1 MRKMALPVAGGGCSQ
16 LSGDAANLAATL
28 GGVDDAPARP
38 SGESVGISSPALVG
52 VESDIAG
59 DSGDSNTPSATN
71 NESGK
76 AADSSAAAD
85 STVAQSLSITGADAV
100 AQFSTMQLTATTSP
114 SNVEGTYVWSSNNDN
129 ILTVDQ
135 SGTVTGVRQ
144 GTATVTLSYASPDG
158 NTTLAATHDV
168 TVTSPTA
175 ATNSALFYY
184 LNNPNG
190 SLDSTST
197 TQWTGLGS
205 GSVNLT
211 GLDSSN
217 FPKDNGETAIFDR
230 VSDRVITWPD
240 GSTGDEYQVA
250 RGSSDW
256 NNIFKAYKSVIEGM
270 LPGVTVTDED
280 VESICVKPYKL
291 TNNNDGYHVDCSVS
305 ITCRNLFNARY
316 YVDDPTTPGEGF
328 QLVASKLTY
337 REGDTTDIADFAD
350 VSLPPSKTVGG
361 IEYTFNGWYIDQAL
375 TQQVE
380 LPYTIDGNVNF
391 YAKYLSGR
399 QVIYDLAGGSWNNS
413 DALVYAAQEGS
424 TQTVKAEPTRVGHEF
439 AGWTVAGLDGVTTLE
454 SGVSFTMPDNNV
466 TFTATWNKLLA
477 CNVKYLERGT
487 GKELSPADTLYGHAG
502 EVVTA
507 NAKSD
512 IEGYHLVNPTQASGK
527 ATLVEGETPEIVFY
541 YEKDAANYQVNY
553 FLNGTE
559 QKVADSE
566 TQSAP
571 WGSEVA
577 ASNLAK
583 AIDGYTVV
591 PGQTTTATVELD
603 GSIVINI
610 YYYQNVTLTAS
621 SATTEYTG
629 ELQHVESYTCD
640 VADAAFAGVTLLGGK
655 GTDAGDYPYTFASG
669 TAGTVST
676 DGKYI
681 VAKTNDGKLVINPN
695 SQQVVVKVKGSTGG
709 EKYDGEE
716 HGVEGYTVSY
726 VVGGAA
732 SAGAPA
738 GFDAGDISFAGTAKV
753 TGTDAGSYPM
763 GLDAGD
769 FGYSGKNFSNV
780 SFEVED
786 GQLTISKRE
795 VVVKPKDASRVFN
808 GEALEASE
816 WEVAEGSPDQ
826 FLAGQGISDPV
837 FSGSQTAPGTSES
850 SIVSWGYPENTKAG
864 NYEIRTEKG
873 TLNVTSRG
881 AAETITVEANS
892 TSATYD
898 GGTHSAAGLKTTEFV
913 VGGKAYTVSG
923 LSTEDPSAADAGTY
937 TNNVTG
943 TAKVSDA
950 AGNDVTSEFAVEIKD
965 GSLVIDP
972 AEATIRPKDAS
983 KPYDG
988 TPLVASEF
996 EAAGFVGGDGVAGV
1010 TYGGSQTDAGESGST
1025 IATYEAAGS
1034 TKLANYKI
1042 TLGEGRLEV
1051 TANAEKVVVTIREN
1065 SATFPYD
1072 GEAKTAEGYE
1082 VAGISS
1088 ALYKEGDFAFVGD
1101 AAHKVATGTDAGDY
1115 DMGLLP
1121 GDFENTSANFSN
1133 VAFAIED
1140 GQLHIVPVAIDEDA
1154 VTWDARDVQKVY
1166 DGEPLSAY
1174 GARAWDKHGNEL
1186 SVEYSTDGVSWVDD
1200 PSKVSL
1206 THSGHLAVKL
1216 RATGANYAAG
1226 QYAAGSE
1233 GVAVEKRPVTL
1244 ESEGADKTYDG
1255 TPLTNGAVS
1264 VTPKGEGVGFVD
1276 GEGVAVT
1283 VTGSQTDA
1291 GESDNTFYFSFDEG
1305 TSGDD
1310 YLVTAKCGKLKVAAN
1325 SQQVVVKVKGS
1336 TGGEKYDGEEH
1347 GVEGY
1352 TVSYVVGGAASAGA
1366 PAGFDAGDISFAG
1379 TAKVTG
1385 TDAGSYPMGL
1395 DAGDFGYSGKN
1406 FSNVSFEVEDGQLT
1420 ILPATLTVTTHGAS
1434 KPYDGTALTA
1444 SGEISG
1450 FVNGE
1455 TASFATTGSQT
1466 LVGTSANSYA
1476 ITWDGTAK
1484 ESNYNVV
1491 EGAIG
1496 TLEVTPS
1503 QVAINVTPHGGS
1515 KVYDGKP
1522 LTSAGIDVD
1531 GLPAGFTLEAATKG
1545 TITDAGELL
1554 AEIDAPT
1561 IVIRNAAGEDV
1572 TAQFANVTCGKAPL
1586 IVTKRPVTVTSATD
1600 SKVYD
1605 GTALTKHEAMVT
1617 AGSLVEGES
1626 FGYDFTGEQTAVGT
1640 SDNTFTVKAGA
1651 NTSLDNYEIT
1661 QVNGTLTVI
1670 AYMPPAPGPGTDE
1683 PTPGP
1688 GKNPSTPNGPTNSS
1702 DVTPSGSTTS
1712 DDMGSVPT
1720 ASDSKETT
1728 MPKSADKAT
1737 SENGAAQSEGKQSSE
1752 NAPAAEQPTSCWVHW
1767 FMILGTIATL
1777 VYGAVV
1783 LLRRRRMT
1791 ADLDKEMD
1799 EVLSGA
1805 KEGSDK

>member
-1 MRKMALPVAGGGCSQ
+1 MNNTIKHMREAKSSANCTSWGNKVVSVVLSAILLGFGWPAVNPAEVYAEDGAANGGGGCSQ

-28 GGVDDAPARP
+28 GGGDDAPARP

-85 STVAQSLSITGADAV
+85 SAIAQSLSITGADAV

-114 SNVEGTYVWSSNNDN
+114 SNAEGTYIWSSNNDN

-144 GTATVTLSYASPDG
+144 GTATVTLSYTSPDG
-158 NTTLAATHDV
+158 ATTLTATHDV

-175 ATNSALFYY
+175 ATDYALFYY

-190 SLDSTST
+190 SLDSIST
-197 TQWTGLGS
+197 TQWTSLGS

-211 GLDSSN
+211 GLNSSN
-217 FPKDNGETAIFDR
+217 FPKDNGKTAIFDR

-240 GSTGDEYQVA
+240 GSTGDEYQVV

-337 REGDTTDIADFAD
+337 REGDTTNITDFPD
-350 VSLPPSKTVGG
+350 VSLPLSKTVGG
-361 IEYTFNGWYIDQAL
+361 IEYTFNGWYTDQAL

-380 LPYTIDGNVNF
+380 LPYTVDGNVNF

-413 DALVYAAQEGS
+413 DALVHAAQEGS
-424 TQTVKAEPTRVGHEF
+424 TQTVKAEPTRVGYEF
-439 AGWTVAGLDGVTTLE
+439 AGWTVSGLDGVTTLE
-454 SGVSFTMPDNNV
+454 SGASFTMPDNNV

-512 IEGYHLVNPTQASGK
+512 IEGYHLVDPTQASGK

-591 PGQTTTATVELD
+591 PGQTATATVELD
-603 GSIVINI
+603 GSTVINI
-610 YYYQNVTLTAS
+610 YYYQNVTLTAN

-629 ELQHVESYTCD
+629 ELQHVEGYTCD

-676 DGKYI
+676 DGKHI

-695 SQQVVVKVKGSTGG
+695 SEKVVVKIKGNTGG
-709 EKYDGEE
+709 GKYDGEE
-716 HGVEGYTVSY
+716 HSVEGYTVSY

-769 FGYSGKNFSNV
+769 FSYAGRNFSNV

-864 NYEIRTEKG
+864 NYEIRTEKC

-965 GSLVIDP
+965 GSLVIGP

-1025 IATYEAAGS
+1025 IAAYEAAGS

-1121 GDFENTSANFSN
+1121 GDFENRSANFSN
-1133 VAFAIED
+1133 VVFAI
-1140 GQLHIVPVAIDEDA
+1140 
-1154 VTWDARDVQKVY
+1154 
-1166 DGEPLSAY
+1166 
-1174 GARAWDKHGNEL
+1174 
-1186 SVEYSTDGVSWVDD
+1186 
-1200 PSKVSL
+1200 
-1206 THSGHLAVKL
+1206 
-1216 RATGANYAAG
+1216 
-1226 QYAAGSE
+1226 
-1233 GVAVEKRPVTL
+1233 
-1244 ESEGADKTYDG
+1244 
-1255 TPLTNGAVS
+1255 
-1264 VTPKGEGVGFVD
+1264 
-1276 GEGVAVT
+1276 
-1283 VTGSQTDA
+1283 
-1291 GESDNTFYFSFDEG
+1291 
-1305 TSGDD
+1305 
-1310 YLVTAKCGKLKVAAN
+1310 
-1325 SQQVVVKVKGS
+1325 
-1336 TGGEKYDGEEH
+1336 
-1347 GVEGY
+1347 
-1352 TVSYVVGGAASAGA
+1352 
-1366 PAGFDAGDISFAG
+1366 
-1379 TAKVTG
+1379 
-1385 TDAGSYPMGL
+1385 
-1395 DAGDFGYSGKN
+1395 
-1406 FSNVSFEVEDGQLT
+1406 EDGQLT

-1455 TASFATTGSQT
+1455 TASFAITGSQM

-1522 LTSAGIDVD
+1522 LTSAGIDID

-1554 AEIDAPT
+1554 AEIDAST

-1605 GTALTKHEAMVT
+1605 GAALTKHEAMVT

-1626 FGYDFTGEQTAVGT
+1626 FGYDFTGAQTAVGT

-1651 NTSLDNYEIT
+1651 NTSLENYEIT

-1670 AYMPPAPGPGTDE
+1670 AYTPPAPGPGTDE

-1688 GKNPSTPNGPTNSS
+1688 GKNPSTPNDPTNSS

-1712 DDMGSVPT
+1712 DDMDSVPT

-1737 SENGAAQSEGKQSSE
+1737 SGNNAQSEGKQSPD
-1752 NAPAAEQPTSCWVHW
+1752 NASGAEQPTSCWVHW
-1767 FMILGTIATL
+1767 LMILGTIATL

-1783 LLRRRRMT
+1783 SLRRRRMT
-1791 ADLDKEMD
+1791 ADLDKEID
-1799 EVLSGA
+1799 AVLSGA

>member
-1 MRKMALPVAGGGCSQ
+1 MRKMALPMAGGGCSQ

-28 GGVDDAPARP
+28 GGGDDAPARP

-59 DSGDSNTPSATN
+59 DSGDSNTTSATN

-114 SNVEGTYVWSSNNDN
+114 SNAEGTYIWSSNNDN

-144 GTATVTLSYASPDG
+144 GTATVALSYKSPDD
-158 NTTLAATHDV
+158 NTTLEATHDV
-168 TVTSPTA
+168 TVTSPTT
-175 ATNSALFYY
+175 ATEYALFYY

-190 SLDSTST
+190 SLDSIST
-197 TQWTGLGS
+197 TQWASLGG

-217 FPKDNGETAIFDR
+217 FPKDNGKTAIFDR

-240 GSTGDEYQVA
+240 GSTGDEYQVL
-250 RGSSDW
+250 RGSSNW
-256 NNIFKAYKSVIEGM
+256 NNIFKAYKSEIEGK
-270 LPGVTVTDED
+270 LPGVTVTDDD
-280 VESICVKPYKL
+280 VESISIKPYKL
-291 TNNNDGYHVDCSVS
+291 TNNDDGYHVDCSVS

-337 REGDTTDIADFAD
+337 REGDTTNITDFPD
-350 VSLPPSKTVGG
+350 VSLPLSKKVDG
-361 IEYTFNGWYIDQAL
+361 IEYTFNGWYTDQAL

-380 LPYTIDGNVNF
+380 LPYAIDGNVSF

-413 DALVYAAQEGS
+413 DALVHAAQEGS
-424 TQTVKAEPTRVGHEF
+424 TQTVKAEPTRVGYEF
-439 AGWTVAGLDGVTTLE
+439 AGWTVSGLDGVTTLE
-454 SGVSFTMPDNNV
+454 SGASFTMPDNNV

-477 CNVKYLERGT
+477 CNVKYLEQGT

-502 EVVTA
+502 EVVMA

-512 IEGYHLVNPTQASGK
+512 IEGYHLVDSTQASGK

-591 PGQTTTATVELD
+591 PGQTATATVELD
-603 GSIVINI
+603 GSTVINI
-610 YYYQNVTLTAS
+610 YYYQNVTLTAN

-629 ELQHVESYTCD
+629 GLQHVEGYTCD
-640 VADAAFAGVTLLGGK
+640 VADAAFASVTLLGGK

-669 TAGTVST
+669 TAGMVST

-681 VAKTNDGKLVINPN
+681 VAKTNDGKLVINSN
-695 SQQVVVKVKGSTGG
+695 SQQVVVKIKGNTGG
-709 EKYDGEE
+709 GKYDGEE
-716 HGVEGYTVSY
+716 HSVEGYAVSY

-769 FGYSGKNFSNV
+769 FSYAGRNFSNV

-1025 IATYEAAGS
+1025 IAAYEAAGS

-1082 VAGISS
+1082 VAKISS

-1121 GDFENTSANFSN
+1121 GDFENRSANFSN

-1233 GVAVEKRPVTL
+1233 SVAVEKRPVTL
-1244 ESEGADKTYDG
+1244 ESGGADKTYDG

-1310 YLVTAKCGKLKVAAN
+1310 YLVTAKCGK
-1325 SQQVVVKVKGS
+1325 
-1336 TGGEKYDGEEH
+1336 
-1347 GVEGY
+1347 
-1352 TVSYVVGGAASAGA
+1352 
-1366 PAGFDAGDISFAG
+1366 
-1379 TAKVTG
+1379 
-1385 TDAGSYPMGL
+1385 
-1395 DAGDFGYSGKN
+1395 
-1406 FSNVSFEVEDGQLT
+1406 LT

-1545 TITDAGELL
+1545 SITDAGELL
-1554 AEIDAPT
+1554 AEVDAST

-1572 TAQFANVTCGKAPL
+1572 TAQFANVACGKAPL
-1586 IVTKRPVTVTSATD
+1586 VVTKRPVTVASATD

-1626 FGYDFTGEQTAVGT
+1626 FGYDFTGAQTAVGI

-1670 AYMPPAPGPGTDE
+1670 AYTPPAPGPGTDE

-1737 SENGAAQSEGKQSSE
+1737 SGNNAQSEGKQSPD
-1752 NAPAAEQPTSCWVHW
+1752 NASGAEQPTSCWVHW
-1767 FMILGTIATL
+1767 LMILGTIATL

-1783 LLRRRRMT
+1783 SLRRRRMT
-1791 ADLDKEMD
+1791 ADLDKEID
-1799 EVLSGA
+1799 AVLSGA
-1805 KEGSDK
+1805 KEGSGK

>member
-1 MRKMALPVAGGGCSQ
+1 
-16 LSGDAANLAATL
+16 
-28 GGVDDAPARP
+28 
-38 SGESVGISSPALVG
+38 
-52 VESDIAG
+52 
-59 DSGDSNTPSATN
+59 
-71 NESGK
+71 
-76 AADSSAAAD
+76 
-85 STVAQSLSITGADAV
+85 
-100 AQFSTMQLTATTSP
+100 MQLTATTSP
-114 SNVEGTYVWSSNNDN
+114 SNAEGTYIWSSNNDN

-144 GTATVTLSYASPDG
+144 GTATVALSYKSPDD
-158 NTTLAATHDV
+158 NTTLTATHDV
-168 TVTSPTA
+168 TVTSPTT
-175 ATNSALFYY
+175 ATEYALFYY

-190 SLDSTST
+190 SLDSIST
-197 TQWTGLGS
+197 TQWASLGG

-217 FPKDNGETAIFDR
+217 FPKDNGKTAIFDR

-240 GSTGDEYQVA
+240 GSTGDEYQVL
-250 RGSSDW
+250 RGSSNW
-256 NNIFKAYKSVIEGM
+256 NNIFKAYKSEIEGK
-270 LPGVTVTDED
+270 LPGVTVTDDD
-280 VESICVKPYKL
+280 VESISIKPYKL
-291 TNNNDGYHVDCSVS
+291 TNNDDGYHVDCSVS

-337 REGDTTDIADFAD
+337 REGDATNITDFPD
-350 VSLPPSKTVGG
+350 VSLPLSKKVGG
-361 IEYTFNGWYIDQAL
+361 IEYTFNGWYTDQAL

-413 DALVYAAQEGS
+413 DALVHAAQEGS
-424 TQTVKAEPTRVGHEF
+424 TQTVKAEPTRVGYEF
-439 AGWTVAGLDGVTTLE
+439 AGWTVSGLDGATTLE
-454 SGVSFTMPDNNV
+454 SGASFTMPDNNV

-477 CNVKYLERGT
+477 CNVKYLEQGT

-502 EVVTA
+502 EVVMA

-512 IEGYHLVNPTQASGK
+512 IEGYHLVDSTQASGK

-553 FLNGTE
+553 FFNGTE

-591 PGQTTTATVELD
+591 PGQAETATVERD
-603 GSIVINI
+603 GSTVINI
-610 YYYQNVTLTAS
+610 YYYQNVTLTAN

-629 ELQHVESYTCD
+629 ELQHVEGYTCD
-640 VADAAFAGVTLLGGK
+640 VADASFASVTLLGGK

-681 VAKTNDGKLVINPN
+681 VAKTNDGKLVINSN
-695 SQQVVVKVKGSTGG
+695 SQQVVVKIKGNTGG
-709 EKYDGEE
+709 GKYDGEE
-716 HGVEGYTVSY
+716 HGVEGYAVSY

-753 TGTDAGSYPM
+753 TGADAGSYPM

-769 FGYSGKNFSNV
+769 FSYAGRNFSNV

-965 GSLVIDP
+965 GSLVIGP

-1010 TYGGSQTDAGESGST
+1010 TYGGSQTDAGESGSA
-1025 IATYEAAGS
+1025 IAAYEAAGS
-1034 TKLANYKI
+1034 TKLANYRI

-1082 VAGISS
+1082 VAKISS

-1121 GDFENTSANFSN
+1121 GDFENRSANFSN
-1133 VAFAIED
+1133 VAFAI
-1140 GQLHIVPVAIDEDA
+1140 
-1154 VTWDARDVQKVY
+1154 
-1166 DGEPLSAY
+1166 
-1174 GARAWDKHGNEL
+1174 
-1186 SVEYSTDGVSWVDD
+1186 
-1200 PSKVSL
+1200 
-1206 THSGHLAVKL
+1206 
-1216 RATGANYAAG
+1216 
-1226 QYAAGSE
+1226 
-1233 GVAVEKRPVTL
+1233 
-1244 ESEGADKTYDG
+1244 
-1255 TPLTNGAVS
+1255 
-1264 VTPKGEGVGFVD
+1264 
-1276 GEGVAVT
+1276 
-1283 VTGSQTDA
+1283 
-1291 GESDNTFYFSFDEG
+1291 
-1305 TSGDD
+1305 
-1310 YLVTAKCGKLKVAAN
+1310 
-1325 SQQVVVKVKGS
+1325 
-1336 TGGEKYDGEEH
+1336 
-1347 GVEGY
+1347 
-1352 TVSYVVGGAASAGA
+1352 
-1366 PAGFDAGDISFAG
+1366 
-1379 TAKVTG
+1379 
-1385 TDAGSYPMGL
+1385 
-1395 DAGDFGYSGKN
+1395 
-1406 FSNVSFEVEDGQLT
+1406 EDGQLT

-1491 EGAIG
+1491 EGVIG

-1503 QVAINVTPHGGS
+1503 QVAITVTPRDGS

-1531 GLPAGFTLEAATKG
+1531 GLPAGFTLDAATKG

-1554 AEIDAPT
+1554 AEIDAST
-1561 IVIRNAAGEDV
+1561 IVIKNAAGEDV

-1605 GTALTKHEAMVT
+1605 GAALTKHEAMVT

-1670 AYMPPAPGPGTDE
+1670 AYTPPAPGPGTDE

-1737 SENGAAQSEGKQSSE
+1737 SGNNAQSEGKQSPD
-1752 NAPAAEQPTSCWVHW
+1752 NASGAEQPMSC
-1767 FMILGTIATL
+1767 
-1777 VYGAVV
+1777 
-1783 LLRRRRMT
+1783 
-1791 ADLDKEMD
+1791 
-1799 EVLSGA
+1799 
-1805 KEGSDK
+1805 

>member
-1 MRKMALPVAGGGCSQ
+1 M
-16 LSGDAANLAATL
+16 
-28 GGVDDAPARP
+28 
-38 SGESVGISSPALVG
+38 
-52 VESDIAG
+52 
-59 DSGDSNTPSATN
+59 
-71 NESGK
+71 
-76 AADSSAAAD
+76 
-85 STVAQSLSITGADAV
+85 
-100 AQFSTMQLTATTSP
+100 
-114 SNVEGTYVWSSNNDN
+114 
-129 ILTVDQ
+129 
-135 SGTVTGVRQ
+135 VTGVRQ
-144 GTATVTLSYASPDG
+144 GAATVTLSYTSPDG

-175 ATNSALFYY
+175 ATHSALFYY

-197 TQWTGLGS
+197 TQWTSLGS

-211 GLDSSN
+211 GLNSSN
-217 FPKDNGETAIFDR
+217 FPKDNGDTAIFDR

-240 GSTGDEYQVA
+240 ESTGDEYQVA

-256 NNIFKAYKSVIEGM
+256 DKIFKAYKSVIEGM
-270 LPGVTVTDED
+270 LPGVTVTDDD
-280 VESICVKPYKL
+280 VESISVKPYKL

-337 REGDTTDIADFAD
+337 REGDTTDIADFPD
-350 VSLPPSKTVGG
+350 VSLPLSKTVGG
-361 IEYTFNGWYIDQAL
+361 IEYTFNGWYTDQAL

-399 QVIYDLAGGSWNNS
+399 QVIYDLEGGSWNNS
-413 DALVYAAQEGS
+413 DALMHAAQEGS
-424 TQTVKAEPTRVGHEF
+424 TQTVKAEPTRVGYEF
-439 AGWTVAGLDGVTTLE
+439 AGWTVSGLDGVTTLK
-454 SGVSFTMPDNNV
+454 SGASFTMPNNNV
-466 TFTATWNKLLA
+466 TFTARWNELPA
-477 CNVKYLERGT
+477 CKVKYLEQGT
-487 GKELSPADTLYGHAG
+487 DKELSPADTHYGHAG
-502 EVVTA
+502 DVVTA
-507 NAKSD
+507 TAKSD
-512 IEGYHLVNPTQASGK
+512 IGGYHLVDPTQASGE

-541 YEKDAANYQVNY
+541 YQKDAANYQVNY

-559 QKVADSE
+559 QKVANSE
-566 TQSAP
+566 TLSAP

-577 ASNLAK
+577 ASDFAK

-591 PGQTTTATVELD
+591 PGQTATATVELD
-603 GSIVINI
+603 GSTVINV
-610 YYYQNVTLTAS
+610 YYYQNVTLTAN
-621 SATTEYTG
+621 SATREYTG
-629 ELQHVESYTCD
+629 ESQRVEGYTCD
-640 VADAAFAGVTLLGGK
+640 VVDATFVGITLLGGE
-655 GTDAGDYPYTFASG
+655 GIDAGDYPYTFASG
-669 TAGTVST
+669 TAGTVSA
-676 DGKYI
+676 DGKFI
-681 VAKTNDGKLVINPN
+681 VAKTNDGKLVISPN
-695 SQQVVVKVKGSTGG
+695 SQQVIVKIKGNTGG
-709 EKYDGEE
+709 EKYDGTE
-716 HGVEGYTVSY
+716 HSVEGYAVSY
-726 VVGGAA
+726 VIGGAE
-732 SAGAPA
+732 SADAPA
-738 GFDAGDISFAGTAKV
+738 GFDAGDIAFSGAAKA
-753 TGTDAGSYPM
+753 TGTDAGGYPM
-763 GLDAGD
+763 GLKAGD
-769 FGYSGKNFSNV
+769 FGYAGKNFSNV

-786 GQLTISKRE
+786 GRLDISKRALII
-795 VVVKPKDASRVFN
+795 KPKDASRVYN

-816 WEVAEGSPDQ
+816 WEVVESSPDQ
-826 FLAGQGISDPV
+826 FLAGQGITSPV

-850 SIVSWGYPENTKAG
+850 SIVGWDYQENTKAG

-881 AAETITVEANS
+881 ATETITVEANS

-898 GGTHSAAGLKTTEFV
+898 GETHSAAGLKTTEFV
-913 VGGKAYTVSG
+913 VGGKTYTVSG
-923 LSTEDPSAADAGTY
+923 LSTEDPSATDVGTY
-937 TNNVTG
+937 TNNITG
-943 TAKVSDA
+943 TAKVTDA
-950 AGNDVTSEFAVEIKD
+950 AGNDVTSEFDVEVKD

-972 AEATIRPKDAS
+972 AEVTIRPKDAS

-988 TPLVASEF
+988 TSLVASEF
-996 EAAGFVGGDGVAGV
+996 TATGFVGGDGVTGV
-1010 TYGGSQTDAGESGST
+1010 TYGGSQLNSGESESA
-1025 IATYEAAGS
+1025 IAGFAAAGS
-1034 TKLANYKI
+1034 TKLTNYRV
-1042 TLGEGRLEV
+1042 TLGKGKLKV

-1082 VAGISS
+1082 VVGISS
-1088 ALYKEGDFAFVGD
+1088 SLYKASDFAFVGD
-1101 AAHKVATGTDAGDY
+1101 AAHRSVTATDAGDY
-1115 DMGLLP
+1115 DMGLLAV
-1121 GDFENTSANFSN
+1121 DFENRSANFSN
-1133 VAFAIED
+1133 VVFEIED
-1140 GQLHIVPVAIDEDA
+1140 GQLHIVPGAIDENA
-1154 VTWDARDVQKVY
+1154 VTWDVHDVQRVY
-1166 DGEPLSAY
+1166 EGEPLSAY
-1174 GARAWDKHGNEL
+1174 RAHAWDKHGNEL
-1186 SVEYSTDGVSWVDD
+1186 SVEYSTDGVNWVSD

-1206 THSGHLAVKL
+1206 THFGHLPVAL
-1216 RATGANYAAG
+1216 RATGTNYAVG
-1226 QYAAGSE
+1226 QYATGSE
-1233 GVAVEKRPVTL
+1233 NVAITKRLVTM
-1244 ESEGADKTYDG
+1244 ESGGADKTYDG

-1264 VTPKGEGVGFVD
+1264 ITPKGEGVGFVD
-1276 GEGVAVT
+1276 GEGVTIT

-1291 GESDNTFYFSFDEG
+1291 GESDNTFVFSFNEG

-1310 YLVTAKCGKLKVAAN
+1310 YLMTAKCGKLKVTAN
-1325 SQQVVVKVKGS
+1325 SQQVVVKVVGNRGAS
-1336 TGGEKYDGEEH
+1336 TYDGTEH

-1352 TVSYVVGGAASAGA
+1352 AVSYVIGGAASADA

-1379 TAKVTG
+1379 TAKATG

-1395 DAGDFGYSGKN
+1395 KADDFSYAGKN
-1406 FSNVSFEVEDGQLT
+1406 FSNVSFEVEDGRLV
-1420 ILPATLTVTTHGAS
+1420 IDPATLTVTTHGAS
-1434 KPYDGTALTA
+1434 KPYDGTVLTA
-1444 SGEISG
+1444 PGEISG

-1455 TASFATTGSQT
+1455 TASFAATGSQT
-1466 LVGTSANSYA
+1466 LVGASANSYA
-1476 ITWDGTAK
+1476 IAWDGTAK

-1503 QVAINVTPHGGS
+1503 QVAITVTPRAGS

-1554 AEIDAPT
+1554 AAIDAST
-1561 IVIRNAAGEDV
+1561 IVIKNAAGEDV

-1586 IVTKRPVTVTSATD
+1586 VVTKRPVTVTSATD

-1605 GTALTKHEAMVT
+1605 GTTLTKHETTVT

-1651 NTSLDNYEIT
+1651 STTLDNYEIT
-1661 QVNGTLTVI
+1661 QVNGTLTVV
-1670 AYMPPAPGPGTDE
+1670 AYTPPAPGPGTDE

-1688 GKNPSTPNGPTNSS
+1688 GKNPSTPNRPTNPS
-1702 DVTPSGSTTS
+1702 DESPSGSKTPS
-1712 DDMGSVPT
+1712 DTG
-1720 ASDSKETT
+1720 SDSTAADPKATT
-1728 MPKSADKAT
+1728 APKSADKAT

-1767 FMILGTIATL
+1767 LMLLGTIATL

-1799 EVLSGA
+1799 AVLSGA
-1805 KEGSDK
+1805 KEGSGK